1 MVTKMICAS
10 CRRYLLGHQEKTLPS
25 VIPKVMLNWFLP
37 KSQKTGNVLVH
48 VPRIL
53 TLASQWRELSMS
65 LAPPPPLPPPPPR
78 IQKVVLIVNH
88 HPRPGL
94 PERWVDGHRKQLVQ
108 TSVRPL
114 AGAEVLTGDAYP
126 ARPGRGCP
134 PLSSAG
140 CCTAWCSLGT
150 STQHV

>member
-48 VPRIL
+48 VSRIL

-65 LAPPPPLPPPPPR
+65 LAPPPPPPPPPR
-78 IQKVVLIVNH
+78 IQKS
-88 HPRPGL
+88 R
-94 PERWVDGHRKQLVQ
+94 R
-108 TSVRPL
+108 
-114 AGAEVLTGDAYP
+114 
-126 ARPGRGCP
+126 
-134 PLSSAG
+134 LSSLSTITQDLG
-140 CCTAWCSLGT
+140 FLSVGLTATGS
-150 STQHV
+150 S